1 MSAADLVATVG
12 TRFPVVTARPSGDCP
27 AFDVPADVLLDFLR
41 CLRDVAGYDLLTDV
55 SGIDWGVDQSPRFG
69 VAYHLLSLASHE
81 LVRVVTLCSASE
93 PPRVPSAVP
102 LWPAAD
108 WHEREAFDMFGIRF
122 EGHPDL
128 RRILMWD
135 EYPHFPLRKDFPLAG
150 IDTPLPDEEVAAET
164 GARVLPAPMAG
175 GPFVA
180 PQGEDYVRDRE
191 PRARD
196 ESWNE
201 RDPKP
206 GN

>member
-1 MSAADLVATVG
+1 MSAADLVAAVAP
-12 TRFPVVTARPSGDCP
+12 RFPQVGARPSVDCP
-27 AFDVPADVLLDFLR
+27 AFNAPAEVLLDFLKY
-41 CLRDVAGYDLLTDV
+41 LRDEAGYDLLCDV
-55 SGIDWGVDQSPRFG
+55 SGIDWGVDQNPRFG
-69 VAYHLLSLASHE
+69 VAYHVWSTTRHDH
-81 LVRVVTLCSASE
+81 VRVVTHCSASE
-93 PPRVPSAVP
+93 PPRVPSVVP

-108 WHEREAFDMFGIRF
+108 WHERETYDMFGVRF

-128 RRILMWD
+128 RRILMWE

-164 GARVLPAPMAG
+164 GTRVLPAPMAG

-180 PQGEDYVRDRE
+180 PQNEDYVRDRE

-201 RDPKP
+201 RQPKP
-206 GN
+206 GS

>member
-1 MSAADLVATVG
+1 MSAELVASVG
-12 TRFPVVTARPSGDCP
+12 TRFPGVSPRPSGDCA
-27 AFDVPADVLLDFLR
+27 AFNVPAEDLRDFLKY
-41 CLRDVAGYDLLTDV
+41 LRDEAGFNLLTDV
-55 SGIDWGVDQSPRFG
+55 SGIDWGVDQVPRFG
-69 VAYHLLSLASHE
+69 VAYHLLSLGTNE
-81 LVRVVTLCSASE
+81 LVRVVTPCTPSE
-93 PPRVPSAVP
+93 PPRVPSVVP

-128 RRILMWD
+128 RRILMW
-135 EYPHFPLRKDFPLAG
+135 ESYPHFPLRKDFPLAG
-150 IDTPLPDEEVAAET
+150 FETVLPDEEIAAET
-164 GARVLPAPMAG
+164 GTKVLPAPMAG

-201 RDPKP
+201 RKPKP
-206 GN
+206 GD